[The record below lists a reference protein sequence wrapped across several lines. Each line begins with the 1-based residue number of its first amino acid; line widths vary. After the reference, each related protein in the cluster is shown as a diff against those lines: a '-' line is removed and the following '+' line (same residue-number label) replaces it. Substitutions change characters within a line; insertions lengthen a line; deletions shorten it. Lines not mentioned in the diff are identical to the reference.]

1 MKKILFIL
9 FILSA
14 ATASTKAQGEDLPYH
29 IQWGQELKEPK
40 STFLSKILT
49 SNTQHFYALREKT
62 SKVPGE
68 GPPKIYIEK
77 YNKQMNLLKSK
88 ALEMKFNGK
97 KMELEDVM
105 VLNRNLYLISSFN
118 NIGKKKNYLFAQKIN
133 LKRLTPEKKI
143 IKIGEIDTKNKIK
156 EGFFNFDISKD
167 SSKVLVYSEPPYK
180 KKNPEKFNLSVYDQE
195 FQEVWSKEFVLPYT
209 DKGFVVEEYRV
220 DNQGNVYL
228 LALVSPD
235 GKQKRKKG
243 RPNYHYSI
251 LAYTNSG
258 ESMQEYSI
266 SLDEKFIT
274 DLTFRIDGNGKIV
287 CSGFYSDKGTTSIR
301 GTYFFRLDPKSGEMQ
316 DKNAKDF
323 DFNFLIA
330 DVSER
335 KIAKYMDAERS
346 GKKDKQAELER
357 YALDHLILRN
367 DGGALLVA
375 EQYFVREYVD
385 RYDPYWGGFNN
396 ANNFGNSYEYY
407 YNYNDIIVV
416 NIRPNGEIQWTARIP
431 KQQSTV
437 NDGGYFSS
445 YAMSI
450 VRDKIYFIYND
461 NERNFTADDNR
472 LYDFDRRRSVIA
484 LSQLSTDGSIRTY
497 PIFSSQGANV
507 ITRPKVC
514 RQTGRREMVIYGEN
528 GKKFKFA
535 NLQFL

>member
-1 MKKILFIL
+1 MKNILLIL
-9 FILSA
+9 LLLCSI
-14 ATASTKAQGEDLPYH
+14 TAGTKAQGKELPYH

-40 STFLSKILT
+40 STFLSKIIT
-49 SNTQHFYALREKT
+49 SNALHFYALREKT

-68 GPPKIYIEK
+68 GPTKIYIEK

-88 ALEMKFNGK
+88 AVDMKYKGK
-97 KMELEDVM
+97 KMELEDLM
-105 VLNRNLYLISSFN
+105 VLNRNLYLLSSFN

-133 LKRLTPEKKI
+133 LKRLTPEKNI
-143 IKIGEIDTKNKIK
+143 IKIGEIETKNKIK

-180 KKNPEKFNLSVYDQE
+180 KKNPEKFNLSVFDQE
-195 FQEVWSKEFVLPYT
+195 FQQIWSKEVVLPYS

-235 GKQKRKKG
+235 GRQKRKKG

-258 ESMQEYSI
+258 DSMQEFPI

-274 DLTFRIDGNGKIV
+274 DLTFRIAGNGQIV
-287 CSGFYSDKGTTSIR
+287 CSGFYSDKGTSSIR

-323 DFNFLIA
+323 DFDFLTA
-330 DVSER
+330 DVSDR

-346 GKKDKQAELER
+346 GKKNKQAELER

-385 RYDPYWGGFNN
+385 RDNSYWGNTYYNN
-396 ANNFGNSYEYY
+396 NLGNTYDYY

-445 YAMSI
+445 YSMSI

-461 NERNFTADDNR
+461 NERNFSSDDNR
-472 LYDFDRRRSVIA
+472 LHDFDRRRSVIA
-484 LSQLSTDGSIRTY
+484 LAQLSTNGSVKTF